1 MADYFEMLRLEL
13 LGEPYN
19 KSEHRRRLLPHL
31 KGRTQASIEL
41 KHANISAV
49 LFEMGIPFIDG
60 YKPRKNYQRNLL
72 PDAVRAYL
80 AGHPEVLACQRL
92 APPTASKQLRCW
104 PRCVGGMNPSVCNR
118 NR

>member
-1 MADYFEMLRLEL
+1 VAEDWSHVEVDATVADYFEMLRLEL

-60 YKPRKNYQRNLL
+60 YKPS
-72 PDAVRAYL
+72 AV
-80 AGHPEVLACQRL
+80 
-92 APPTASKQLRCW
+92 
-104 PRCVGGMNPSVCNR
+104 
-118 NR
+118 